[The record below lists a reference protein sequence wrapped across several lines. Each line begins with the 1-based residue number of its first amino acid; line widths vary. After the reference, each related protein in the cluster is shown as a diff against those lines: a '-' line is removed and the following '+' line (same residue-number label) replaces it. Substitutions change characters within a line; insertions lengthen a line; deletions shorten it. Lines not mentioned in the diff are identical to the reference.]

1 MSAQDIALRISENE
15 KALLMTNICKDLT
28 EPEFNLFLKNSI
40 HRGLDPF
47 VGQIVPMVFN
57 KRDPSR
63 RRVTYVTTIDGYRSI
78 ASQSGK
84 YEGVT
89 EKKLLVSWKT
99 DKNRDDELISHE
111 MFNPYKHELI
121 SATVYGKRS
130 DQPNPTKSTVLMS
143 YYTHLTSDNENW
155 KRSPDRMLLKC
166 AEAQLIRILFPHEMA
181 SFYTDE
187 EVHSENIADTR
198 SLNDQDVIDVKPARQ
213 SPKNQKSAENSES
226 MPAKPARK
234 LQEHKSMVQSKTN
247 GDQTQIPDQDDPT
260 NDSSVIMQLWAKIE
274 THLRSYPSCNDETIQ
289 TARNLA
295 QAHFN
300 VNDLHELSVNDMD
313 DIRKYAKTTMLKE
326 LYNLQL
332 LSFERP

>member
-1 MSAQDIALRISENE
+1 MPGQDIALRISENE

-28 EPEFNLFLKNSI
+28 EPEFNLFLKNSV

-57 KRDPSR
+57 KRDPSK

-89 EKKLLVSWKT
+89 EKKLLVSWKH
-99 DKNRDDELISHE
+99 DKNRDDELIQHE
-111 MFNPYKHELI
+111 LFNPQKHDLI

-143 YYTHLTSDNENW
+143 YYVHLTSDNDNW

-166 AEAQLIRILFPHEMA
+166 AEAQLIRMLFPHEMA
-181 SFYTDE
+181 SFYTNE
-187 EVHSENIADTR
+187 EVDSANEIDRATDPD
-198 SLNDQDVIDVKPARQ
+198 DQVIEIQPQSSKPAPKRTYSSTKQ
-213 SPKNQKSAENSES
+213 DAVPIAPKLPSKDSEPAPAIPSPSDAMTE
-226 MPAKPARK
+226 
-234 LQEHKSMVQSKTN
+234 
-247 GDQTQIPDQDDPT
+247 
-260 NDSSVIMQLWAKIE
+260 LWSKIE
-274 THLRSYPSCNDETIQ
+274 DHLRSYPSCAEETIE
-289 TARNLA
+289 TAVSLA
-295 QAHFN
+295 TAHFD
-300 VNDLHELSVNDMD
+300 VKSITDIPIEQMD
-313 DIRKYAKTTMLKE
+313 ALRKYAKTQMLKE

>member
-15 KALLMTNICKDLT
+15 KAMLMTNICKDLT
-28 EPEFNLFLKNSI
+28 EPEFNLFLKNSL

-57 KRDPSR
+57 KRDPSK
-63 RRVTYVTTIDGYRSI
+63 RRVTYVTTIDGYRSL

-89 EKKLLVSWKT
+89 DKKLLVSMRSNK
-99 DKNRDDELISHE
+99 DREDELIPHE
-111 MFNPYKHELI
+111 LFNPQKHELV

-130 DQPNPTKSTVLMS
+130 DMPQQSKSTVLMS
-143 YYTHLTSDNENW
+143 YYTHLMSENENW

-187 EVHSENIADTR
+187 EVQAENLQDHTVIQDEHSNPTKPVRTSAR
-198 SLNDQDVIDVKPARQ
+198 PARTNTTPHITPAAQNPEALPPSIAQATEANHQ
-213 SPKNQKSAENSES
+213 SA
-226 MPAKPARK
+226 
-234 LQEHKSMVQSKTN
+234 
-247 GDQTQIPDQDDPT
+247 PD
-260 NDSSVIMQLWAKIE
+260 VMRQLWSKIE
-274 THLRSYPSCNDETIQ
+274 DHLRSYPSCTDETLE
-289 TARNLA
+289 TAKNLA
-295 QAHFN
+295 TAHFN
-300 VNDLHELSVNDMD
+300 VTELESLTIDQMD
-313 DIRKYAKTTMLKE
+313 ALRKYAKTTMLKE

-332 LSFERP
+332 LNFERP